1 MLQERAP
8 GEEEPAHVLNQR
20 HKLPKERVSETQD
33 ARVPWVPC
41 LCSFPPQN
49 HSATHESLSQSLYSP
64 QSPDLTWWFPELKV
78 QKGLR

>member
-41 LCSFPPQN
+41 LCSFPPQAV
-49 HSATHESLSQSLYSP
+49 SSLPSSMLAGHVEGRASGINP
-64 QSPDLTWWFPELKV
+64 KRSRKALCL
-78 QKGLR
+78 

>member
-41 LCSFPPQN
+41 LCSFSPACEF
-49 HSATHESLSQSLYSP
+49 SSLIHACRARGRQSLRDQP
-64 QSPDLTWWFPELKV
+64 
-78 QKGLR
+78 